1 MKEGRECGLMPHSLF
16 IQRELQGMNYK
27 EEIESKKE
35 FWETVLGREICLTA
49 TDNDMILDERKIER
63 EISVLEKIY
72 EETLLNTKD
81 WAQCGPEGV
90 FSDFFGFFGKIAVEY
105 AGVSSMLQLND
116 PEENLLSNLYS
127 AIFWIP
133 LRVLIQDIHAK
144 KDRGMFK
151 GTTPEEEYADYQSS
165 FLMDG
170 AYIKKICDDFPEI
183 KQLIFRQIIMVVW
196 QIYRVLRAV
205 ERDKKTL
212 IQEFCHGRTFLK
224 IDSIKCGMSD
234 VHNRGQTV
242 AKVCLD
248 NQYILM
254 YKPKELHK
262 DKLFFQLYSNFC
274 EKAELP
280 WREVSILACENY
292 GWEEYIN
299 YEGCNNQ
306 DELERYFE
314 RMGILLFLSYLLDVG
329 DMHGENIIASGEYP
343 VPIDLETVPGYKPY
357 SINETAEQK
366 INDAVRH
373 SVLNTGILSVH
384 LWSDKG
390 KGVIL
395 NAFHKGDSIQSPL
408 KHPMVCRPGTSEIH
422 IEYRQGDRKILSSLP
437 VYGGKTANPALY
449 RQAICHGF
457 QRAYMLFL
465 QNKDKYMNIIEGLF
479 AGKSRYLVRHTQQ
492 YQMYLQSS
500 YFPEILK
507 SFEKRRLSLHVLD
520 RNAPVTALLQYERN
534 SLLQMDI
541 PVFYIYGN
549 RTTLSDGQGNEYSD
563 YLERTPKDNWL
574 KKAENICMQ
583 DMDLQLSFIECSLE
597 TLKERR
603 YMSRKCSHQH
613 LEKAASGFKER
624 AKRQIDAIAAQICC
638 SAFINRKDDIS
649 FCIPHIKNT
658 GSYSFDSSGMYLYDG
673 LGGIAVFL
681 AAALKENRCELYAY
695 ILKLIVEKLFQ
706 YTESISKADELKVMG
721 TGAFDGEGSLI
732 TAYLTLYL
740 ITGDG
745 IFLKY
750 AKMQAEIVGQF
761 WCEETCMDYLS
772 GLSGAIIV
780 FGKLYQLTGET
791 IYLDQAVMMGEEVWK
806 NCEVL
811 ERGVGWK
818 IKGNVPPL
826 AGLAHGNSGLLLA
839 CGVLLE
845 NTGNT
850 VYRERIDRLLIY
862 EDSLL
867 ENGNWK
873 DLRQSGG
880 NRLCNNAW
888 CHGAAGILLSRLQ
901 LKKAGFSDRAVER
914 DIEYCK
920 QIFLEEREADA
931 LCLCQGL
938 SGNYMTLRYFLKDYP
953 DADLEQEMRRLG
965 WRILMQIERKQ
976 LSAYEKYNP
985 SLMTG
990 LSGIGIAL
998 YCAEHYENE
1007 K

>member
-1 MKEGRECGLMPHSLF
+1 MRFDAAFSVYTG
-16 IQRELQGMNYK
+16 ELQSMDYK
-27 EEIESKKE
+27 KEIESKKE
-35 FWETVLGREICLTA
+35 LEETVLGREICLTV

-81 WAQCGPEGV
+81 WTQYGSEGV
-90 FSDFFGFFGKIAVEY
+90 FSNFFGFFGKIAVEY
-105 AGVSSMLQLND
+105 AEVSSMPQLNN
-116 PEENLLSNLYS
+116 PEKNLLSNLYS

-133 LRVLIQDIHAK
+133 LRVLIQDIHDK
-144 KDRGMFK
+144 KGRGMLK
-151 GTTPEEEYADYQSS
+151 GTTSEEEYTDYQSN

-183 KQLIFRQIIMVVW
+183 KQLIFRQIIMVVRE
-196 QIYRVLRAV
+196 IYRILQAV

-212 IQEFCHGRTFLK
+212 VQELCHGRTFLK

-234 VHNRGQTV
+234 VHNRGQAV

-299 YEGCNNQ
+299 YEECKNQ
-306 DELERYFE
+306 DELERYFG
-314 RMGILLFLSYLLDVG
+314 RMGILLFLSYLLDVSN
-329 DMHGENIIASGEYP
+329 MHGENIIASGEYP
-343 VPIDLETVPGYKPY
+343 VPIALETVPGYKPY

-373 SVLNTGILSVH
+373 SVLSTGILPVYF
-384 LWSDKG
+384 WSDK
-390 KGVIL
+390 VIL
-395 NAFHKGDSIQSPL
+395 SAFHKGDSIQSLL
-408 KHPMVCRPGTSEIH
+408 KHPVVCRPGTSEIH
-422 IEYRQGDRKILSSLP
+422 IEYRQGDGKILSSLP
-437 VYGGKTANPALY
+437 VYCGKAANPALY

-465 QNKDKYMNIIEGLF
+465 QNKDKYMDIIEGLF
-479 AGKSRYLVRHTQQ
+479 SGKSRYLVRHTQQ

-500 YFPEILK
+500 YFPELLE
-507 SFEKRRLSLHVLD
+507 SFEKRRLFLHVLD
-520 RNAPVTALLQYERN
+520 RNTPVPSLLQYERN

-549 RTTLSDGQGNEYSD
+549 KTALSDGQGNEYPG

-574 KKAENICMQ
+574 KKIENICMQ

-597 TLKERR
+597 MLKERR
-603 YMSRKCSHQH
+603 YMSRKYSHQH
-613 LEKAASGFKER
+613 LERAASGFKER

-638 SAFINRKDDIS
+638 SAFISRNDDIS
-649 FCIPHIKNT
+649 FCIPHVKNT
-658 GSYSFDSSGMYLYDG
+658 YSCSFDSSGMYLYDG

-681 AAALKENRCELYAY
+681 ATVLKESRCELYAY
-695 ILKLIVEKLFQ
+695 ILRVIVGKLFQ
-706 YTESISKADELKVMG
+706 HTENIGKSDKLKAI
-721 TGAFDGEGSLI
+721 GADVFDGEGSLI
-732 TAYLTLYL
+732 TVYLILYL
-740 ITGDG
+740 ITGNG

-750 AKMQAEIVGQF
+750 AKMQAEIVEQF
-761 WCEETCMDYLS
+761 WCAETCMDYLS
-772 GLSGAIIV
+772 GLSGAIV
-780 FGKLYQLTGET
+780 VYGKLYKLTGET
-791 IYLDQAVMMGEEVWK
+791 IYLDHAVMMGEEVWR
-806 NCEVL
+806 NCEML
-811 ERGVGWK
+811 ESEAGWR
-818 IKGNVPPL
+818 IKRNVPPL
-826 AGLAHGNSGLLLA
+826 AGLSHGNSGLLLA

-845 NTGNT
+845 NTGNKI
-850 VYRERIDRLLIY
+850 YQKRIDRLLIY

-867 ENGNWK
+867 VNGNWK
-873 DLRQSGG
+873 DLRQPRG
-880 NRLCNNAW
+880 NRVCNNTW
-888 CHGAAGILLSRLQ
+888 CHGAVGILLSRLQ
-901 LKKAGFSDRAVER
+901 LKKAGFFDKAVER

-931 LCLCQGL
+931 LCLCHGL
-938 SGNYMTLRYFLKDYP
+938 SGYYMALWYFLKDYP
-953 DADLEQEMRRLG
+953 DAELEQEMRRLG
-965 WRILMQIERKQ
+965 WRILMQIEGKQ
-976 LSAYEKYNP
+976 FSALEKYNS

-998 YCAEHYENE
+998 YCAEQYENKKE
-1007 K
+1007 KG